1 MDHKMTNQ
9 RQDITEK
16 HWQRQLPL
24 LNCKQTL
31 LEICQKYSMILEEE
45 KI

>member
-16 HWQRQLPL
+16 NWQTQLPL
-24 LNCKQTL
+24 LKCKQTL